1 MFRVIS
7 DRDSTIWYESTDYVD
22 CEEYLH
28 NCFDVADEQELFIE
42 EFEPEE

>member
-7 DRDSTIWYESTDYVD
+7 GIDSVTWYESTSYED

-28 NCFDVADEQELFIE
+28 NCEDVADEQELFIE
-42 EFEPEE
+42 EF

>member
-7 DRDSTIWYESTDYVD
+7 GYDSTTWYESKDYED
-22 CEEYLH
+22 CEEFLH

-42 EFEPEE
+42 EF

>member
-7 DRDSTIWYESTDYVD
+7 DRDSVTWYESADYVD

-42 EFEPEE
+42 EF